1 ALGPFLWQLRKYPR
15 ASTRILSELGR
26 LKKAPLALL
35 VLDALSSCSCEVNAF
50 HFGACINACA
60 KAESWRPAL
69 GLLQQMQ
76 ARRVEQNTVTFSAC
90 ISACEKCH
98 KWESAVEL
106 LSQMTRKR
114 VDKNLIT
121 YSACISACATS
132 GQWEQSLSLLQ
143 SMRSLAMAPDRVA
156 CNACITSCARGAQS
170 QMAVGLLQEMP
181 RLGLSPDVISYSA
194 VFGVCEET
202 RQWEQTLKLCEQMQH
217 QSVQLDGF
225 GYNAVI
231 GAFSRAGKWDLA
243 LHMLALKESS
253 GYPVDVHACSASVS
267 VCERAGRW
275 EEVLRLW
282 PTLQEVQEE
291 ANRKESQLYDFS
303 STGPEDITKHL
314 ERALELQWLVGYP
327 FLASGHDQLTHGFYK
342 YVAGMQALCARA
354 LFALIPEA
362 TTVMDMFCGSGTVL
376 VEGRAAGKDVIGC
389 DVSPLALFAAAHHTD
404 AHRLDL
410 DLLLAKSRELAHGMK
425 LKSETW
431 KYLRS
436 RIASLEPGA
445 LRDAL
450 HFVLLVSLSRAR
462 DRTYLHSSSKEWGD
476 RGPGAF
482 GAEGTLEEDL
492 LEAPALFHGVA
503 QLYAARIR
511 SLRKAMPS
519 EGEVQIHRCD
529 NRILQ
534 LPEKVDAIITG
545 PPYPGVYDYHEPAS
559 ASADLLGGQILYD
572 FCAPGS
578 TVGGGR
584 VPTVED
590 QVGHLGL
597 SSSEYAPGR
606 EIGQNRDWLEEGTD
620 YASKWRR
627 EQESWLSSAFRNL
640 RAGGTS
646 TLMIGDGDEAAP
658 GDGGFDNLRP
668 TVEAAEKVGFRLI
681 ATASIRG
688 KSRHPK
694 QPKGMKRTEHM
705 VHLLKPP

>member
-1 ALGPFLWQLRKYPR
+1 
-15 ASTRILSELGR
+15 
-26 LKKAPLALL
+26 
-35 VLDALSSCSCEVNAF
+35 
-50 HFGACINACA
+50 
-60 KAESWRPAL
+60 
-69 GLLQQMQ
+69 
-76 ARRVEQNTVTFSAC
+76 
-90 ISACEKCH
+90 
-98 KWESAVEL
+98 
-106 LSQMTRKR
+106 
-114 VDKNLIT
+114 
-121 YSACISACATS
+121 
-132 GQWEQSLSLLQ
+132 
-143 SMRSLAMAPDRVA
+143 
-156 CNACITSCARGAQS
+156 
-170 QMAVGLLQEMP
+170 
-181 RLGLSPDVISYSA
+181 
-194 VFGVCEET
+194 
-202 RQWEQTLKLCEQMQH
+202 
-217 QSVQLDGF
+217 
-225 GYNAVI
+225 
-231 GAFSRAGKWDLA
+231 
-243 LHMLALKESS
+243 
-253 GYPVDVHACSASVS
+253 
-267 VCERAGRW
+267 
-275 EEVLRLW
+275 
-282 PTLQEVQEE
+282 
-291 ANRKESQLYDFS
+291 
-303 STGPEDITKHL
+303 
-314 ERALELQWLVGYP
+314 
-327 FLASGHDQLTHGFYK
+327 
-342 YVAGMQALCARA
+342 MQALCARA

-362 TTVMDMFCGSGTVL
+362 TTVMVPRLLLSSAGCLGACCRGGSGSHRKVGVLLHLHLSPIRTKLVTARCALIPKQDMFCGSGTVL

-597 SSSEYAPGR
+597 SSSEYAPGLLTFLLLFMGCVCVYIYIYISVCVCFFSNCGAMSTAKCC
-606 EIGQNRDWLEEGTD
+606 ECILE
-620 YASKWRR
+620 
-627 EQESWLSSAFRNL
+627 
-640 RAGGTS
+640 
-646 TLMIGDGDEAAP
+646 
-658 GDGGFDNLRP
+658 
-668 TVEAAEKVGFRLI
+668 
-681 ATASIRG
+681 
-688 KSRHPK
+688 
-694 QPKGMKRTEHM
+694 RT
-705 VHLLKPP
+705 P